1 MEKLTTRNLKIK
13 HLGIIPV
20 LKQEMGFFN
29 SQEIVSFSA
38 LLTFKGKSVQ
48 SLLKDS
54 LKKGEGVEERIKK
67 ILRKSSL
74 KGHAS
79 LSTTPVIS
87 FLYEGSKFLDSL
99 LTGIY
104 FGSFL
109 VSSGRRTNTD
119 IEDIVYP
126 NDISENKQANEVYK
140 EVSEKNVNFYK
151 SLLEKD
157 VKKETASK
165 ILQYGIYGTGIVQL
179 PLESFISLKKEY
191 EAEGEWMPE
200 ETGLLIQEIEEKLK
214 EMGIDLLYSTRLIAP
229 KNIYPYPNIFKDPEE
244 INLTRELIAGQKL
257 EKGFKIISTDIVFT
271 PKLKDR
277 LNKLKNEIEKAARG
291 KEETKSKWQ
300 DLLSVRRKIL
310 RDYNSAFNMKILSSV
325 PWRVWGEKKRHRTCP
340 QVVESIYFCTQRA
353 VRKLNE
359 FEDQIRNKDINSDI
373 VEQIEQIMSIPA
385 LVKEKPD
392 FLEEYLL
399 VALESFQGYEKLI
412 KLGIKPRDAVFLIP
426 RAVKVD
432 VLQEYNLYNL
442 LAGYYPLRLC
452 QTAEEEMRRNTLRE
466 VAEIKEVLEQKGHG
480 WLNDFIVPKCQT
492 IGFCPEIKSCGQI
505 KSLVKDYDD
514 EFHNEMKEDLE
525 QKYQKTLKEVN
536 KD

>member
-1 MEKLTTRNLKIK
+1 MEDLTTQNLKIK
-13 HLGIIPV
+13 YLGIVPV

-54 LKKGEGVEERIKK
+54 LEKGEDVEERIKK

-119 IEDIVYP
+119 KKDIIYP
-126 NDISENKQANEVYK
+126 SDILKNERTKKIYKEISERNID
-140 EVSEKNVNFYK
+140 FYK
-151 SLLEKD
+151 SLLEKGAN
-157 VKKETASK
+157 KETASK

-191 EAEGEWMPE
+191 ELEKEWMPE
-200 ETGLLIQEIEEKLK
+200 EAGLLIRKVEKHFK
-214 EMGIDLLYSTRLIAP
+214 KIGVDLLYSTRLIAP
-229 KNIYPYPNIFKDPEE
+229 RNIYPYPNIFKDPKD
-244 INLTRELIAGQKL
+244 ISLTRELMAEEKL
-257 EKGFKIISTDIVFT
+257 EEGFRIISTDFIFT
-271 PKLKDR
+271 PELKKKLSD
-277 LNKLKNEIEKAARG
+277 LKNKI
-291 KEETKSKWQ
+291 KEVAENKDEVKRRWQ
-300 DLLSVRRKIL
+300 ELLSIRRKIF
-310 RDYNSAFNMKILSSV
+310 RDYNSALNIKILSSV

-340 QVVESIYFCTQRA
+340 QVVESVYFCTQRA
-353 VRKLNE
+353 IKKFNE
-359 FEDQIRNKDINSDI
+359 LESQIKDKNINELVI
-373 VEQIEQIMSIPA
+373 KEAELVISIPS
-385 LVKEKPD
+385 LVKENPE

-399 VALESFQGYEKLI
+399 VALESFQGYQKLI
-412 KLGIKPRDAVFLIP
+412 ELGTKPRDAVFLIP
-426 RAVKVD
+426 RAVKID

-442 LAGYYPLRLC
+442 LTGYYPLRLC
-452 QTAEEEMRRNTLRE
+452 QTAEEEMRRNTLKE
-466 VAEIKEVLEQKGHG
+466 VARIKEVLEKKGHG
-480 WLNDFIVPKCQT
+480 WLNDLIVPKCQT
-492 IGFCPEIKSCGQI
+492 IGFCSEVKSCGRVGN
-505 KSLVKDYDD
+505 LVKDYDD
-514 EFHNEMKEDLE
+514 EFHEQMKQDLE
-525 QKYQKTLKEVN
+525 EKYQEVLKEIN
-536 KD
+536 GD